1 MKASDQ
7 SRFARLRSEPF
18 VWPVAGF
25 VVLWTV
31 LVILPL
37 LLLVLYSFLQVRGFK
52 VDWVLDLQTWTR
64 LFESGRWEVTTRTLR
79 IAIVVTLIELVIAFP
94 FSLWLAKGCKSKL
107 VKAIVLTLL
116 TIPFFLDVSSRT
128 IVWRPIFGTQ
138 GPLNTMLVDLGL
150 VDTPVKWLL
159 FSDFSVHFGMIA
171 PYFPTMVFPIF
182 LVMSL
187 IDDEYIEASRD
198 LGASPLQTLF
208 LVIIPLSMPGILAG
222 IVFTLVPTMADH
234 AVPQLMGGFTVNLLG
249 RSVESALTALKY
261 PTAAALSTFI
271 IILLAALLAALVL
284 LLHRRGGLAGV
295 FGALSR

>member
-7 SRFARLRSEPF
+7 SRLARLRSEPL
-18 VWPVAGF
+18 VWPVVGFAG
-25 VVLWTV
+25 LWTV
-31 LVILPL
+31 LVIVPL

-79 IAIVVTLIELVIAFP
+79 IATVVTLIELVIAFP
-94 FSLWLAKGCKSKL
+94 FSLWLAKGCKSKF

-150 VDTPVKWLL
+150 VDTPVEWLL

-208 LVIIPLSMPGILAG
+208 LVIIPLSMPGIVAG

-234 AVPQLMGGFTVNLLG
+234 AVPQLMGGFNVNLLG

-295 FGALSR
+295 FAALSR